1 MKKTLLIIATA
12 FLMTMCSTTKTSKS
26 STVDTKPEV
35 QYRDGFKSAS
45 DKEKNALLKKLNAAD
60 ANSSIVILTKNYKG
74 EKIVISNEKKTLET
88 ITAISNTKSGFAAVT
103 RIDNTVDTKIF
114 DNYTKKEVILPAKE
128 AQKHK
133 YIYVMKKPGAPI
145 PFLITYSNTLR
156 TLE

>member
-1 MKKTLLIIATA
+1 MKKTLLIIALA
-12 FLMTMCSTTKTSKS
+12 FLMTMCNTAKTGNS
-26 STVDTKPEV
+26 STANAKPEV

-45 DKEKNALLKKLNAAD
+45 DKEKNALLKRLNAAD

-88 ITAISNTKSGFAAVT
+88 ITAISNPKSGFAAVAK
-103 RIDNTVDTKIF
+103 IDNTLDTKIF
-114 DNYTKKEVILPAKE
+114 DNYTKKEIVLPAKE